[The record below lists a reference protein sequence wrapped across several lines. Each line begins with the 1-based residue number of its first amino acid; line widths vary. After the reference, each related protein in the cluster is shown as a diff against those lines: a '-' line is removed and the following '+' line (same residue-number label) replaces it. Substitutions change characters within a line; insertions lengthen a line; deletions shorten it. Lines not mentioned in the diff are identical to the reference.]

1 MYVGVVGNN
10 LPSYISLFV
19 TPEFEISL
27 LFINK
32 TINLVEY
39 AEYIV
44 SGLFELLESGFGR
57 AVTVT
62 IPIVGT
68 VKLDISNPPGRTGD
82 GITAGNAIP
91 PAGGATPAGGTPS
104 GGTPSI
110 TGFANLPS
118 RSATPVGAIPS
129 TQLIISAS
137 SDTATTTPLVNLIL
151 GAIVGGIVSG
161 LILISLACLCFFLVR
176 KYGRKNEA
184 IAIPEP
190 NNNVNRNTP
199 IDLVISNQEQ
209 EFTPN
214 LPNYNNQQGTTC
226 ELGNNS
232 TDNEIIQNIKKG
244 KLSFIIDEKIIEEMK
259 KDVLRDVKQELKE
272 KIRIK
277 FIGDKL
283 NLADGYFAR
292 I

>member
-82 GITAGNAIP
+82 GITGAGIAGVIVGIVGVG
-91 PAGGATPAGGTPS
+91 AGG
-104 GGTPSI
+104 
-110 TGFANLPS
+110 
-118 RSATPVGAIPS
+118 
-129 TQLIISAS
+129 IISGI
-137 SDTATTTPLVNLIL
+137 TIL
-151 GAIVGGIVSG
+151 GSF
-161 LILISLACLCFFLVR
+161 LI
-176 KYGRKNEA
+176 
-184 IAIPEP
+184 
-190 NNNVNRNTP
+190 
-199 IDLVISNQEQ
+199 
-209 EFTPN
+209 
-214 LPNYNNQQGTTC
+214 
-226 ELGNNS
+226 
-232 TDNEIIQNIKKG
+232 
-244 KLSFIIDEKIIEEMK
+244 
-259 KDVLRDVKQELKE
+259 
-272 KIRIK
+272 
-277 FIGDKL
+277 
-283 NLADGYFAR
+283 
-292 I
+292 